1 MLENKN
7 TTEMKNAF
15 YGLLNRLEHS
25 LRINEL
31 KCMSIE
37 TSKLKEEKKKENIQK
52 LWDHFKRCNIHTM
65 RIIEGMEE
73 IFEEKMAE
81 NFPKFITHQIIDP
94 GS

>member
-1 MLENKN
+1 
-7 TTEMKNAF
+7 
-15 YGLLNRLEHS
+15 
-25 LRINEL
+25 
-31 KCMSIE
+31 
-37 TSKLKEEKKKENIQK
+37 
-52 LWDHFKRCNIHTM
+52 M

>member
-37 TSKLKEEKKKENIQK
+37 TSKLKEEKKKRKYTKNGNSKEN
-52 LWDHFKRCNIHTM
+52 
-65 RIIEGMEE
+65 E
-73 IFEEKMAE
+73 I
-81 NFPKFITHQIIDP
+81 
-94 GS
+94 